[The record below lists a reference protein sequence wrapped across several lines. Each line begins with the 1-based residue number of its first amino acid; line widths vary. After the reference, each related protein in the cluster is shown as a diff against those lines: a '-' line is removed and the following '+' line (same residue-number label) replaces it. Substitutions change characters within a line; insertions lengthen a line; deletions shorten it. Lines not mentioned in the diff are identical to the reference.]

1 MLRIDGL
8 HTYYGH
14 GHILQ
19 GVDLEVPPGR
29 IAAVL
34 GRNGVGKTTTLRSI
48 IGLASP
54 RSGRILLG
62 DQDVAGWP
70 PHLIV
75 RVGVGY
81 VPEGRMIFPDLTV
94 VENIQVAQRVPA
106 KQWSMERLFT
116 LFPSLAERRRNKGSQ
131 LSGGEQ
137 QMLAVGRALV
147 SSPKLLIVDE
157 MSLGLAPVVVERL
170 LPVLRDVAS
179 TLGTAVLVVE
189 QHVALAMDVASRAYV
204 LAHGRLTLE
213 GTTEEL
219 KKNQALITASYFGD
233 PDAAAQVSSTG
244 SAKGTTKPDFDGSR
258 QGPGE

>member
-1 MLRIDGL
+1 MQRVMLRIDGL

-137 QMLAVGRALV
+137 QMLAVARALV
-147 SSPKLLIVDE
+147 TDPKVMLLDE
-157 MSLGLAPVVVERL
+157 PSQGLAPMVVEELTRL
-170 LPVLRDVAS
+170 IARLRDEGVS
-179 TLGTAVLVVE
+179 LLLVE
-189 QHVALAMDVASRAYV
+189 QNLKLAEAVADVVYV
-204 LAHGRLTLE
+204 MVKGKMVYHAPLERFRSEREDVKAKYLTL
-213 GTTEEL
+213 
-219 KKNQALITASYFGD
+219 
-233 PDAAAQVSSTG
+233 
-244 SAKGTTKPDFDGSR
+244 
-258 QGPGE
+258 

>member
-1 MLRIDGL
+1 MLRIEGL

-19 GVDLEVPPGR
+19 GVNLEIPQGR

-48 IGLASP
+48 IGLVSP
-54 RSGRILLG
+54 RSGRVLLG
-62 DQDVAGWP
+62 DRDVAGWP
-70 PHLIV
+70 PHRIV

-94 VENIQVAQRVPA
+94 VENLQVAQRVPA

-137 QMLAVGRALV
+137 QMLAVARALV
-147 SSPKLLIVDE
+147 TDPKVMLLDE
-157 MSLGLAPVVVERL
+157 PSQGLAP
-170 LPVLRDVAS
+170 
-179 TLGTAVLVVE
+179 LVVE
-189 QHVALAMDVASRAYV
+189 ELRR
-204 LAHGRLTLE
+204 LIGRLRDEGVSLLLVEQNLKLAEAVADVIYVMVKGKMVYDAPLERFRSEREDVKAKYLTL
-213 GTTEEL
+213 
-219 KKNQALITASYFGD
+219 
-233 PDAAAQVSSTG
+233 
-244 SAKGTTKPDFDGSR
+244 
-258 QGPGE
+258 

>member
-1 MLRIDGL
+1 MLRIEGL

-19 GVDLEVPPGR
+19 GVNLEIPQGR

-48 IGLASP
+48 IGLVSP
-54 RSGRILLG
+54 RSGRVLLG
-62 DQDVAGWP
+62 DRDVAGWP
-70 PHLIV
+70 PHRIV

-116 LFPSLAERRRNKGSQ
+116 LFPALAERRRNKGSQ

-137 QMLAVGRALV
+137 QMLAVARALV
-147 SSPKLLIVDE
+147 IDPKVMLLDE
-157 MSLGLAPVVVERL
+157 PSQGLAP
-170 LPVLRDVAS
+170 
-179 TLGTAVLVVE
+179 LVVE
-189 QHVALAMDVASRAYV
+189 ELTRLIARLRDEGVSLLLVEQNLKLAEAVADVIYV
-204 LAHGRLTLE
+204 MVKGKMVYDAPLERFRHEREDVKAKYLTL
-213 GTTEEL
+213 
-219 KKNQALITASYFGD
+219 
-233 PDAAAQVSSTG
+233 
-244 SAKGTTKPDFDGSR
+244 
-258 QGPGE
+258 